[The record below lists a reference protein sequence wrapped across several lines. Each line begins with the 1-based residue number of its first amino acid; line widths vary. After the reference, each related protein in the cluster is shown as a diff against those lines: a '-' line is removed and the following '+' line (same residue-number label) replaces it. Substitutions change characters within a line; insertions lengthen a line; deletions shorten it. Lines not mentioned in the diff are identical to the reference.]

1 MTEHY
6 DFLAIGG
13 GSGGLAAAQRAS
25 MHGARAAVIE
35 SGRLGGTCVNVGC
48 VPKKVMWYA
57 AQLAHMLEDAPGYG
71 FDLTVSGH
79 DWSLLKEKRDAYI
92 ERLNEIYDR
101 NLAKRNVDLFRGHGA
116 FVDSH
121 VVEVNNRQISADH
134 IVIATGGRPR
144 VPKMPGAELGIV
156 SDDFFELNACPE
168 SVAIVGSG
176 YIAVELAGM
185 FAALGA
191 KVKIFVR
198 YDGVLRNFDPMIR
211 SILTDELH
219 HAGISIIPDTPLAG
233 LERSADGHI
242 AVTGPN
248 GAAMGSFNEVLWAV
262 GRDPNVQKLNLAA
275 AGVATKDNGVVIC
288 DDMQN
293 TNVDGVYA
301 IGDIT
306 GRAELTP
313 VAIAA
318 GRRLADR
325 VIGGD
330 HERKLDYDCI
340 PTVVFSHPT
349 IGTVGLTEPQAI
361 EKYGDEARVYQT
373 RYKPM
378 YDQLTE
384 RNTHAAAKLVVV
396 GEDERIVG
404 CHAIGPGADEMLQ
417 GFAVAMK
424 MGATKRDF
432 DDTVAIHPTS
442 AEELVTLT

>member
-1 MTEHY
+1 
-6 DFLAIGG
+6 
-13 GSGGLAAAQRAS
+13 
-25 MHGARAAVIE
+25 
-35 SGRLGGTCVNVGC
+35 
-48 VPKKVMWYA
+48 
-57 AQLAHMLEDAPGYG
+57 
-71 FDLTVSGH
+71 
-79 DWSLLKEKRDAYI
+79 
-92 ERLNEIYDR
+92 
-101 NLAKRNVDLFRGHGA
+101 
-116 FVDSH
+116 
-121 VVEVNNRQISADH
+121 
-134 IVIATGGRPR
+134 
-144 VPKMPGAELGIV
+144 
-156 SDDFFELNACPE
+156 
-168 SVAIVGSG
+168 
-176 YIAVELAGM
+176 
-185 FAALGA
+185 
-191 KVKIFVR
+191 
-198 YDGVLRNFDPMIR
+198 
-211 SILTDELH
+211 
-219 HAGISIIPDTPLAG
+219 AG
-233 LERSADGHI
+233 LERSADGQI

-248 GAAMGSFNEVLWAV
+248 GAAMGSFSEVLWAV
-262 GRDPNVQKLNLAA
+262 GREPNIHKLNLAA
-275 AGVATKDNGVVIC
+275 AGVATKDNGVVIS

-361 EKYGDEARVYQT
+361 EKYGADVRVYQT

-396 GEDERIVG
+396 GDEERIIG